1 MAQWVNDLACLCG
14 TMSSTFGPAQEA
26 KDPAMLQLWC
36 RPQLQL
42 DLIPWPGNFHKLQV
56 QTKKK
61 KKEIERNKRNTQ
73 KEQNKTK
80 KKVPIL
86 GN

>member
-36 RPQLQL
+36 RLQLQL

-61 KKEIERNKRNTQ
+61 KKKRSRETKGTHKKNI
-73 KEQNKTK
+73 K
-80 KKVPIL
+80 KKKSTHT
-86 GN
+86 G